1 MVITSSACWAK
12 TDSHTRFGVGS
23 WGRATC
29 SERIERAKAA
39 RDKIARMIADGEE
52 WLLPIFIKLR
62 DELLALEKL
71 QSEIEEARLIASNY
85 ATQMVA

>member
-1 MVITSSACWAK
+1 
-12 TDSHTRFGVGS
+12 
-23 WGRATC
+23 
-29 SERIERAKAA
+29 
-39 RDKIARMIADGEE
+39 MIAEGEE